1 MSTTGTL
8 FTVSAPSGAGKT
20 SLVTALA
27 ASCETLQVPVSHT
40 TRVQR
45 PGEIDGTNYH
55 FVSEAAFL
63 EMLDRTEFLE
73 HARVFGNLYGTSQ
86 IWVEQQLADGVDVVL
101 EIDWQGAQQIKHLMP
116 ASRSI
121 FILPPSRETLQ
132 QRLNSR
138 GQDDAAVIDGRM
150 AEAIA
155 EMSHYAES
163 DYLLVNDV
171 FELALGEMQAIISSH
186 RLHTDKQVQAQAAL
200 LKDLLS

>member
-1 MSTTGTL
+1 MAHPQT
-8 FTVSAPSGAGKT
+8 
-20 SLVTALA
+20 
-27 ASCETLQVPVSHT
+27 
-40 TRVQR
+40 
-45 PGEIDGTNYH
+45 
-55 FVSEAAFL
+55 
-63 EMLDRTEFLE
+63 
-73 HARVFGNLYGTSQ
+73 
-86 IWVEQQLADGVDVVL
+86 WVEQQLADGVDVVL

-121 FILPPSRETLQ
+121 FIVPPSRETLL

-138 GQDDAAVIDGRM
+138 GQDDTAVIDGRM

-186 RLHTDKQVQAQAAL
+186 RLHTDKQVQSQAAL